1 MNYSSL
7 KKILLVLILCS
18 FSFSLAPSHGND
30 DDAKLEASR
39 ARIIAYIL
47 NTDLT
52 RFHFTKK
59 GVDDDLSKAAFGL
72 YLKQLDPQKR
82 YLLQE
87 DIIRLQVFADK
98 IDDEIKSSNILL
110 PELAASLLTRRT
122 AEVQELIRDIL
133 LKDFDFSLNETAET
147 DAEKL
152 EFCNSPEELRERWR
166 KTLKYQVL
174 HRYLGMLEEE
184 EKGDPNAPADKE
196 KKKPGDLMESARTK
210 IAKDYETIFARLRQ
224 EKPRERYDRYFA
236 AVAKAFD
243 PHTDYMPPVEKED
256 FDIGMKGSLEGIG
269 ATLKED
275 EGNIKVVSI
284 VPGGPAYKQG
294 ALQPEDTIV
303 KVREGKNEP
312 VDITDLKL
320 REAIKLIRGKKGTEV
335 TLTVK
340 KPSGVLNTITI
351 IRDVVQLEEG
361 FAKSTLI
368 KDDKSGQTFG
378 YLRIPT
384 FYRDFEGTKFGR
396 KGRNVTDDVRNEL
409 KKFESEKIGGLVLD
423 LRNNGGGAL
432 TDAVRIAG
440 LFIKTGPVVQVKG
453 SDQKV
458 SVLSDDDPEINYNG
472 PLTVLVNKFSAS
484 ASEILAGALQDYG
497 RAVIIGGE
505 HTHGK
510 GTVQTII
517 DLNDDMPFQNMD
529 HLKPIGA
536 LRMTTQKFYRITGES
551 TQYRGITPDIILPDK
566 FTGLKSGEQ
575 FLEYALP
582 WDKIGPATYA
592 KWPTPVSDLTTL
604 RSKSSSRVSSLK
616 DFTDIE
622 TYSRKVTEQQKKTVR
637 TLNLQAAKIEV
648 AETKLLRDNE
658 GKGPHSPHGAV
669 KKGANGR
676 MTEEEK
682 NAFWNKEVSE
692 DAYVREGISVIL
704 DMLPGSGGITVH

>member
-1 MNYSSL
+1 M
-7 KKILLVLILCS
+7 KKILLALILCS
-18 FSFSLAPSHGND
+18 FSFSLAPSHGD
-30 DDAKLEASR
+30 DDAAKLAANR
-39 ARIIAYIL
+39 ARIVAYIL
-47 NTDLT
+47 KTDLT

-59 GVDDDLSKAAFGL
+59 EVDDTLSRAAFGL

-87 DIIRLQVFADK
+87 DVIQLQAFTDK
-98 IDDEIKSSNILL
+98 IDDEMNSSNIRL
-110 PELAASLLTRRT
+110 PELAAGILTRRT
-122 AEVQELIRDIL
+122 AEAQELIRDIL
-133 LKDFDFSLNETAET
+133 SKDFDFSLDETVET

-152 EFCNSPEELRERWR
+152 GFCSTPAELRERWR

-184 EKGDPNAPADKE
+184 EKAAHAAQNGTAAGQE
-196 KKKPGDLMESARTK
+196 KKQPENLLESARTK
-210 IAKDYETIFARLRQ
+210 IAKNYETIFARLLQ

-236 AVAKAFD
+236 SVAKAFD

-303 KVREGKNEP
+303 KVREGNNDP

-335 TLTVK
+335 TLTVR
-340 KPSGVLNTITI
+340 KPSGALNTISI

-361 FAKSTLI
+361 FAKSTII
-368 KDDKSGQTFG
+368 KDDKTGRTFG
-378 YLRIPT
+378 YIRIPT
-384 FYRDFEGTKFGR
+384 FYRDFEGTRFGG

-409 KKFESEKIGGLVLD
+409 KKFESGKIGGLVLD

-458 SVLSDDDPEINYNG
+458 SVLSDDDSEIHYSG
-472 PLTVLVNKFSAS
+472 PVTVLVNKFSAS

-510 GTVQTII
+510 GTVQTIL

-592 KWPTPVSDLTTL
+592 KWPSPVSDLTTL
-604 RSKSSSRVSSLK
+604 RSKSSSRVSSQK
-616 DFTDIE
+616 DFIDIE
-622 TYSRKVTEQQKKTVR
+622 TYSRKVTEEQKKTVR
-637 TLNLQAAKIEV
+637 TLNLQEAKIEV

-658 GKGPHSPHGAV
+658 GKGLHSPHGAA

-676 MTEEEK
+676 MPEEEK
-682 NAFWNKEVSE
+682 NALWTKEVSE

-704 DMLPGSGGITVH
+704 DMLPGSRGLTVN